1 MKFFN
6 FSDIIIIESE
16 KGEKISMELTN
27 KEVKTLK
34 AVLYDLVTT
43 FQDDELNRFMG
54 SETIKDMKVLQ
65 QKLHYYDYCKAH
77 GIAYE
82 DMTEDD
88 FIQEYEE
95 RIGW

>member
-1 MKFFN
+1 
-6 FSDIIIIESE
+6 
-16 KGEKISMELTN
+16 MELTN

-43 FQDDELNRFMG
+43 FQDYELHRFMG
-54 SETIKDMKVLQ
+54 SETIKEMKKLQ
-65 QKLHYYDYCKAH
+65 QKLYYLDYCEEH
-77 GIAYE
+77 GIKYE

-95 RIGW
+95 RMSW

>member
-1 MKFFN
+1 M
-6 FSDIIIIESE
+6 I
-16 KGEKISMELTN
+16 LTN
-27 KEVKTLK
+27 KEVRTLK

-54 SETIKDMKVLQ
+54 SETIKDMKALQ
-65 QKLHYYDYCKAH
+65 QKLYYTDYCEEH

-88 FIQEYEE
+88 FIREYEE
-95 RIGW
+95 RMSW